1 MYIHCNMFE
10 LYIFDT
16 FFNFQ
21 TFLEARASLPSPP
34 PFLPHVPPPA
44 TGLTEHEHTNV
55 TFLSLSMLFGKHNY
69 IVDHGIELDFE
80 LGSFSCRLNSQFV
93 HRRVHCCNSHP
104 DYLTC
109 TVKTFA
115 LAKSRPSR
123 CLCLG

>member
-1 MYIHCNMFE
+1 
-10 LYIFDT
+10 
-16 FFNFQ
+16 
-21 TFLEARASLPSPP
+21 
-34 PFLPHVPPPA
+34 
-44 TGLTEHEHTNV
+44 
-55 TFLSLSMLFGKHNY
+55 MLFGKHNY
-69 IVDHGIELDFE
+69 VVDHGIELDFE

-123 CLCLG
+123 CLCLGQIVILVLA